1 MDWKDAKPVANGRR
15 LLSKCKR
22 SSCWLRLVRNVTLRF
37 GSVSGNGTGTSTP
50 SCSITRSGD
59 GAEPVGWLHLP
70 SSADTATE
78 GVDFTIASLPI
89 SFLSCDQP
97 PPLRLNAQAAPIP
110 PLSLDPPTMMTLP
123 SADSATNG
131 ADFPTALVPTSFL
144 SSVH

>member
-1 MDWKDAKPVANGRR
+1 MARALR
-15 LLSKCKR
+15 LL
-22 SSCWLRLVRNVTLRF
+22 L
-37 GSVSGNGTGTSTP
+37 GP
-50 SCSITRSGD
+50 SLGRVMEHG
-59 GAEPVGWLHLP
+59 PHLP

-97 PPLRLNAQAAPIP
+97 PPLRLNTQAAPIP
-110 PLSLDPPTMMTLP
+110 PLSLDPPTMMTVP